1 MINFKMKDNIKS
13 LTLLEKWLKK
23 HSAYV
28 IQVLRSK
35 KK

>member
-1 MINFKMKDNIKS
+1 MKDVIKLKS